1 MPLAFSAAG
10 LAVPMQEENAT
21 VMVKIRIMAITALRI
36 FLFIVN
42 AFQNIVCIV
51 LIIPQSPHLFK
62 CFFKNVGRNI
72 FDGIYRYGKY
82 CSLILLCGVG
92 YNICTRGDGVAVGC
106 FREKGKEEI
115 MSGKI
120 LKRLTAFVMCAV
132 LTCSTLAMAVSAG
145 GVSER
150 AVPDGVP
157 VNVTLDGKPILA
169 GQAVIINSV
178 TYVPLR
184 SFSELMG
191 ADKISW
197 DAKTN
202 TASVTKGSMTM
213 YVTSGALYI
222 SANDRYFFTVEKVLN
237 VSGRLFVPIRAIA
250 EAFSASVS
258 WDANSRTVSVKSST
272 KTLVSGSK
280 FYNSDD
286 VYWLSRIIS
295 AEAAG
300 ESLQG
305 KIAVGS
311 VVLNRKESRQYPNT
325 IYGVIFDRK
334 GGTQFTP
341 VASGTIY
348 KTPTQES
355 IIAAKIC
362 LEGYNI
368 DEAILFFMNP
378 KIATSNWISKNR
390 PYAFTIGNHAFYY

>member
-1 MPLAFSAAG
+1 MRF
-10 LAVPMQEENAT
+10 
-21 VMVKIRIMAITALRI
+21 
-36 FLFIVN
+36 
-42 AFQNIVCIV
+42 
-51 LIIPQSPHLFK
+51 
-62 CFFKNVGRNI
+62 
-72 FDGIYRYGKY
+72 
-82 CSLILLCGVG
+82 
-92 YNICTRGDGVAVGC
+92 
-106 FREKGKEEI
+106 
-115 MSGKI
+115 
-120 LKRLTAFVMCAV
+120 LKRLTALVMCAV
-132 LTCSTLAMAVSAG
+132 LTCTTLAMAVSASAVG
-145 GVSER
+145 ER
-150 AVPDGVP
+150 AVPNGAA
-157 VNVTLDGKPILA
+157 VNVTLDGKPILK

-191 ADKISW
+191 ADKITW
-197 DAKTN
+197 NAKSN

-222 SANDRYFFTVEKVLN
+222 SANDRYFFTVEKILN
-237 VSGRLFVPIRAIA
+237 VSGRLYVPIRAIA
-250 EAFSASVS
+250 EPFCASVG
-258 WDANSRTVSVKSST
+258 WDASSRTVEVRT
-272 KTLVSGSK
+272 SGK
-280 FYNSDD
+280 AFVDGKNFYNSDD

-295 AEAAG
+295 AEASG
-300 ESLQG
+300 ESLEG

-362 LEGYNI
+362 LEGYNT

-378 KIATSNWISKNR
+378 RIATSNWISKNR